1 MNKANGTFLAGLVML
16 IAAIATNGTKFAE
29 GMHAVWLFV
38 IGLTDTAPLGLS
50 SFLLAT
56 GLAVGAQAMLAR
68 WLPLFKCAK
77 SRDLVTDVAAF
88 AVGFGVM
95 WLQTRGQ
102 ADPAARLNGLLL
114 GALAGFMAP
123 YVFKA
128 VAAIVAMAVRKMQ
141 KETTG

>member
-1 MNKANGTFLAGLVML
+1 MNKTNGTFIAGLVML
-16 IAAIATNGTKFAE
+16 IAAIASNGSKFAE

-38 IGLTDTAPLGLS
+38 VGMTDTAPLGLS

-56 GLAVGAQAMLAR
+56 GLAVGVQAMLAR
-68 WLPLFKCAK
+68 WLPLFKCGK

-88 AVGFGVM
+88 VVGFGVM

-128 VAAIVAMAVRKMQ
+128 AAAVVAMIARRLQ
-141 KETTG
+141 KETAE